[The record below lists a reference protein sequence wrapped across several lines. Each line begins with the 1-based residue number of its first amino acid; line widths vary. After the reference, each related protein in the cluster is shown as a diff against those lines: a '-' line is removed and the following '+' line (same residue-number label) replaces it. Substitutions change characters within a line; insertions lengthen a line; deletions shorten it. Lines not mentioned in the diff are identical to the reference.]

1 MPLWLASLLWG
12 LLGGSAVMLG
22 ALIGFYARV
31 PERTIASIMAFGS
44 GVLISALAFDLM
56 DEAFKRG
63 GFNAVAIGFLGGS
76 AVYTAA
82 NWFLSHHGHD
92 IESGPEIS
100 SLQSRNIPVADWRL
114 RWVLFSMA
122 YRNRSQSESA

>member
-1 MPLWLASLLWG
+1 MI
-12 LLGGSAVMLG
+12 G

-31 PERTIASIMAFGS
+31 PQRTIAGIMAFGS
-44 GVLISALAFDLM
+44 GVLISALAFDLI

-82 NWFLSHHGHD
+82 NWFLSHQGARHRKR
-92 IESGPEIS
+92 SGN
-100 SLQSRNIPVADWRL
+100 QQRRSRNSPAAGWPSLWGHCWMVSL
-114 RWVLFSMA
+114 NPS
-122 YRNRSQSESA
+122 RSV